1 MHQTKI
7 TVRYFCEL
15 FGTLAL
21 FFIVLAL
28 SEKIGRAMPEG
39 TGRTIILFSPMLPF
53 LLMIG
58 AVWRYFRQVDEYLR
72 LQILENWA
80 MTAAITFGWTFTY
93 GFLENAGFPRISM
106 FVICPAMGI
115 TSAILFVARRIV
127 SR

>member
-15 FGTLAL
+15 FGTLCL
-21 FFIVLAL
+21 FFLVLAL
-28 SEKIGRAMPEG
+28 SQKVGRTLPEG
-39 TGRTIILFSPMLPF
+39 VGRTLLLFSPMIPF

-80 MTAAITFGWTFTY
+80 MTASITFGLTFIY
-93 GFLENAGFPRISM
+93 GFLEIAGFP
-106 FVICPAMGI
+106 PAQHVHDLPNHGYY
-115 TSAILFVARRIV
+115 
-127 SR
+127 

>member
-21 FFIVLAL
+21 FFIVMAV
-28 SEKIGRAMPEG
+28 SEKV
-39 TGRTIILFSPMLPF
+39 GRTMLVGLGRTLVLFSPMLPF

-93 GFLENAGFPRISM
+93 GFLESAGFPWLSM

-115 TSAILFVARRIV
+115 TSAILFIARRIV
-127 SR
+127 S